1 MRQALELSHISA
13 RNVKPVKCMDEAQKR
28 AICEQYQEL
37 KRYGISLDD
46 KDLVKMFEHFRADA
60 GNDGRYLSGMD
71 ANLTTPLTTA
81 SITTPVQFLQA
92 WLPGFVEI
100 ITAARRIDMLV
111 GITTQGSWEDEE
123 IVQGVLEKVGNAAIY
138 GDNTSTP
145 LTNWNV
151 NYERRTIIRFEEGME
166 VGRLEEARA
175 AAIRTNSA
183 ENKRAAASSSLEIER
198 NRVGFNGFNG
208 GDNRTYGFFNSPQ
221 LPAYSTVPNG
231 ASSDSEWSTK
241 TFLEIIADLRVAFQL
256 LRTQTQEQVDPTT
269 DATTLAIA
277 TDAIDYLSTVSDF
290 GVSVREWLTENYPNC
305 RTISAPELNDA
316 NGGENVFYLYA
327 ETVNDSGSDDNRTWV
342 QVVPTKFQ
350 TLGVDQRHK
359 SYVEAYSN
367 ATSGL
372 LLKRPYAVVRRSGI

>member
-1 MRQALELSHISA
+1 MRQALELSHIAA
-13 RNVKPVKCMDEAQKR
+13 RNVKPVKCMDEAQKK

-46 KDLVKMFEHFRADA
+46 KDVGKMFDHFRADV
-60 GNDGRYLSGMD
+60 GNDASYMSGMD

-123 IVQGVLEKVGNAAIY
+123 IVQGVLEKTGNAAIY

-151 NYERRTIIRFEEGME
+151 NYERRTIIRFEEGMQ

-183 ENKRAAASSSLEIER
+183 ENKRAAAASSLEIER
-198 NRVGFNGFNG
+198 NRVGFFGYNG
-208 GDNRTYGFFNSPQ
+208 GENRTYGFFNSPQ
-221 LPAYSTVPNG
+221 LPAYDTVSDG
-231 ASSDSEWSTK
+231 ASANSEWAGK
-241 TFLEIIADLRVAFQL
+241 TFLEITADLREAFQQ
-256 LRTQTQEQVDPTT
+256 LRTRSQEQIDPKM

-277 TDAIDYLSTVSDF
+277 TDAIDYLTTVSDF
-290 GVSVREWLTENYPNC
+290 GVSVQEWLDKNYPRN
-305 RTISAPELNDA
+305 RQISAPELNGA

-327 ETVNDSGSDDNRTWV
+327 ETVNDSGSDDNRVWG
-342 QVVPTKFQ
+342 QVIPTKFQ

-372 LLKRPYAVVRRSGI
+372 MLKRPYGVIRRSGI